1 VIKKLFRQFC
11 KIHKDN
17 ICKMRKSLF
26 IFFVLTVSVASAQD
40 STISIL
46 KKEATRTIPTI
57 AVDTIKKK
65 WIKGGLFNL
74 NVSQS
79 SLKDWAAGGDAFS
92 MALSLYTNAHAYYKN
107 NKITWDNN
115 VDLNFGYINT
125 TSLGSRKGDD
135 RFDFLSKYG
144 YSLNSKV
151 SASAL
156 FDLRTQFFDGY
167 TYPAPKTPVF
177 SSTAFSPGYVLFSPG
192 IDYKPVNGLSIFA
205 SPVSSRW
212 VVVVNKTLSAQGAY
226 GVDTGKYLMSQVGA
240 FGTIIFNSKFTKTI
254 TYNARIDLFSNY
266 QHNPQNID
274 LYMTN
279 LFAAKFTKLFSV
291 TWGLDMIYDDDAR
304 IFGPDHNAPR
314 LQIKSVIG
322 IGILLKAG
330 T

>member
-1 VIKKLFRQFC
+1 
-11 KIHKDN
+11 
-17 ICKMRKSLF
+17 MRKNFF
-26 IFFVLTVSVASAQD
+26 IFFVLIASIARAQD
-40 STISIL
+40 STIIIL
-46 KKEATRTIPTI
+46 KKEASRTIPVII
-57 AVDTIKKK
+57 ADTVKKK

-92 MALSLYTNAHAYYKN
+92 MALSLYTNGHAYYK
-107 NKITWDNN
+107 KDRITWDNN
-115 VDLNFGYINT
+115 VDVNFGYLNT
-125 TSLGSRKGDD
+125 SSLGSRKGDD

-144 YSLNSKV
+144 YSLNKRV

-167 TYPAPKTPVF
+167 TYPDPKTPVF
-177 SSTAFSPGYVLFSPG
+177 SSTAFSPGYVLLSPG
-192 IDYKPVNGLSIFA
+192 VDYKPVDGLSIFA

-212 VVVVNKTLSAQGAY
+212 VVVTNKTLSAQGAY
-226 GVDTGKYLMSQVGA
+226 GVDTGKHYISQVGA

-266 QHNPQNID
+266 QHNPQD
-274 LYMTN
+274 VDVYMTN
-279 LFAAKFTKLFSV
+279 LFAAKFSKLFSV
-291 TWGLDMIYDDDAR
+291 TWGFDMIYDDDTR
-304 IFGPDHNAPR
+304 IFGPNHDAPR
-314 LQIKSVIG
+314 LQVKSVIG